1 MCKMPA
7 FVLILRC
14 GVGKFKDGHKSIDL
28 WMLDLRCHPVG
39 IFAVADTILILD
51 VRYWM
56 MKIYPLRKGS
66 RRQADPRQL
75 AGRLP
80 TGGD

>member
-39 IFAVADTILILD
+39 IFAVADTI
-51 VRYWM
+51 
-56 MKIYPLRKGS
+56 S
-66 RRQADPRQL
+66 N
-75 AGRLP
+75 
-80 TGGD
+80 T